1 LTEKLSEAQI
11 QRAVFAEIA
20 ARRMPGVEAWAVP
33 NNRDAR
39 RTVGFRAGVSDVN
52 AVHRGKF
59 YAMELKKD
67 GGRASQE
74 QLEFVAAINC
84 AGGYAFVAEGRDQ
97 AIACLEAWGLLRK
110 IA

>member
-1 LTEKLSEAQI
+1 MTEAEI

-20 ARRMPGVEAWAVP
+20 SRGMPGVVAWAVP
-33 NNRDAR
+33 NNPMSR
-39 RTVGFRAGVSDVN
+39 RTVGFKAGVSDVN

-74 QLEFVAAINC
+74 QLEFIAAINT

-110 IA
+110 AA

>member
-1 LTEKLSEAQI
+1 MTEAEI

-20 ARRMPGVEAWAVP
+20 SRGMPGVVAWAVP
-33 NNRDAR
+33 NNREAR
-39 RTVGFRAGVSDVN
+39 RTVGFKAGVSDVN

-67 GGRASQE
+67 GGRPSQE
-74 QLEFVAAINC
+74 QLEYIAAINI

-110 IA
+110 AA

>member
-1 LTEKLSEAQI
+1 MTEGEI
-11 QRAVFAEIA
+11 QKAVFAEIA
-20 ARRMPGVEAWAVP
+20 ARKVPGVVAWHCP
-33 NNRDAR
+33 NGPSAR
-39 RTVGFRAGVSDVN
+39 RKSGYLAGVSDVN

-74 QLEFVAAINC
+74 QLEFVAAINT

-97 AIACLEAWGLLRK
+97 AIACLEAWGILRK
-110 IA
+110 AA

>member
-1 LTEKLSEAQI
+1 MKESEI
-11 QRAVFAEIA
+11 QRAVFDELT
-20 ARRMPGVEAWAVP
+20 ARKMPGVEAWAVP
-33 NNRDAR
+33 NNREAR

-52 AVHRGKF
+52 IVHRGKF

-74 QLEFVAAINC
+74 QLDFVAAINC

-110 IA
+110 EAA

>member
-1 LTEKLSEAQI
+1 MTEAEI
-11 QRAVFAEIA
+11 QRAVFAELA
-20 ARRMPGVEAWAVP
+20 ARGMPGVVAWPVP
-33 NNRDAR
+33 NNREAR

-59 YAMELKKD
+59 YAVELKKD
-67 GGRASQE
+67 GGRPSQE
-74 QLEFVAAINC
+74 QLEFVAAINT

-110 IA
+110 AA